1 LANPPAGSDVG
12 RSDKQLTIINS
23 GLFIVDGQ
31 PLADLLG
38 QGQSANEQLDKG
50 NVCRSTTPKAPTSLV
65 AQPRSFRLAKLAKL
79 NQLPGESQPLRRQAS
94 NGRRAATP
102 ENSSRPQSPIA
113 IPQPAPE
120 PLLTNEEARADVAP
134 RLGTANDTKLQA
146 ARRQASNDRRATT
159 PENSSRPQSPI
170 TISQPA
176 PEPLFLP
183 IYEQARA
190 DKEPRFV
197 GRASGTNSP
206 SPDPPATAATAPSRT
221 AIEAGM
227 PISVMKQAAR
237 QAMKQSK
244 QSNAP
249 VPQSPPPAAPLELL
263 SPDLLMAQADAK
275 LQRLELLSPADL
287 IGQMNIK

>member
-38 QGQSANEQLDKG
+38 QGQPANEQLGKG
-50 NVCRSTTPKAPTSLV
+50 NVCRSTSPKAPTSP
-65 AQPRSFRLAKLAKL
+65 AAEPRSFRLAKLAKL

-94 NGRRAATP
+94 NDRRAATPDNSSRPQSPIAITQPAPEPLLTNEQARAAVAPRLGTANGTESQAVRHQASNDRRAATP
-102 ENSSRPQSPIA
+102 ENSSRPQSPITV
-113 IPQPAPE
+113 PQPAPE
-120 PLLTNEEARADVAP
+120 PLLLSTN
-134 RLGTANDTKLQA
+134 
-146 ARRQASNDRRATT
+146 
-159 PENSSRPQSPI
+159 
-170 TISQPA
+170 
-176 PEPLFLP
+176 
-183 IYEQARA
+183 EQARA
-190 DKEPRFV
+190 GIAPRFV
-197 GRASGTNSP
+197 GMASGTKSP
-206 SPDPPATAATAPSRT
+206 SQDKATATIAPSRS

-237 QAMKQSK
+237 QAMKHSK
-244 QSNAP
+244 QFKAP
-249 VPQSPPPAAPLELL
+249 APQSPPPAAPLELL
-263 SPDLLMAQADAK
+263 SPDRLMAQADAK